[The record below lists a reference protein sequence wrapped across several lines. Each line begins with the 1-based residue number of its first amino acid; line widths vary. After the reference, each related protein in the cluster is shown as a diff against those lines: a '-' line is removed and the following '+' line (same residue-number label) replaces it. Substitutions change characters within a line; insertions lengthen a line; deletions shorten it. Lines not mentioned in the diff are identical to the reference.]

1 MKKMILVLTL
11 MTIMTQAQEN
21 KMIPQVSVSGE
32 GKIKVTPDEV
42 LITLGV
48 ENTGKEAAEVKQ
60 KNDEAIDAIIK
71 TIKKSGIPVADFQS
85 KQVSLSKNYDYE
97 TKKSNYV
104 ATQSIVIHLKDLK
117 KYEALMIDVMNSG
130 VNQIQGVEFKSSKLE
145 QYEVEAR
152 KKAVLDAKKKAED
165 YASALNQKVGKA
177 VLISDTSQTNYPQP
191 MYSNMMAK
199 SSMDMGG
206 MQETLA
212 IGEIEVVANVSI
224 SFILD

>member
-21 KMIPQVSVSGE
+21 KMMPQVSVSGE

-48 ENTGKEAAEVKQ
+48 ENSGKEATEVKQ

-71 TIKKSGIPVADFQS
+71 TIKKSGIPTADYQS

-130 VNQIQGVEFKSSKLE
+130 ANQIQGVEFKSSKLE

-177 VLISDTSQTNYPQP
+177 LLISDNSQTSYPQP
-191 MYSNMMAK
+191 MYSNMMVK
-199 SSMDMGG
+199 SMDMGG